1 MAIFDNFSE
10 PAKRAMLLAQREA
23 RISGQSY
30 IGSEHLLL
38 GIIKET
44 SGAGS
49 SILYQVGITY
59 DLAKQELDSIVSANS
74 SGENLGPLNYTPRTK
89 RIIDLSYEA
98 ARVMN
103 SKLVGTEHIL
113 LAILKEGQGIAVMI
127 LRNLGIDTES
137 LEASIMRALNGNP
150 NQGKKENKKEDSP
163 VGEWTIDLNERAKEG
178 KIDPIIGRAEE
189 IERIIQVLLRRKKN
203 NPVLIGDPGVGKT
216 AIVEGLAARIV
227 EGEVPDVIKDKRIL
241 TLDVSSLIAGAKYR
255 GDFEERLKTVIEEA
269 TRDSSIILFIDEM
282 HVIMGAGGAE
292 GAMDASN
299 ILKPALARGEIRII
313 GATTTKE
320 YRKHIEKDP
329 AFERRLVAINVKE
342 PTEEESIEII
352 KGLKAA
358 YEDHHMVN
366 ISDEIIKSAV
376 ILSNRYINDRYL
388 PDKAIDLIDEAASK
402 VRIKNIKTPRFVKTF
417 EEKLED
423 IEAEKAKAI
432 YEQDYEKAARLR
444 DEESSIRESFELKKE
459 EYKNNREKPDVPVEI
474 IEEIVSSWSG
484 VPVTKLTTEENT
496 KLRELDNNL
505 RRSVKGQDEAII
517 SLSKAIKRAR
527 VGLKDKNRPI
537 GSFIFVGPTGV
548 GKTYLS
554 KKLAEEVFGNE
565 SNMIRIDMSE
575 YMEKHSVSR
584 LVGSPPGYV
593 GHEEGGQLTEIVR
606 SNPYSVILFDEIE
619 KAHPDVFNILLQI
632 LDDGILTDS
641 QGRTVSFKD
650 TIIIMTSNAG
660 ATLLK
665 NKSSLGFGT
674 STKAREETEYEK
686 MKNIINEELKK
697 TFRPEFLN
705 RVDDI
710 IVFKELGK
718 PEIKDIVRIMLDEL
732 KERVKDLELDLKF
745 TEDVVN
751 YISEVGFDKE
761 YGARPIARSI
771 RTNIEDVLADKFVNG
786 EIERGDSVTVYK
798 NGESLV
804 IRRNKI
810 KNKVVENVQV

>member
-38 GIIKET
+38 GIIKEST
-44 SGAGS
+44 GAGS
-49 SILYQVGITY
+49 SILYQVGISY
-59 DLAKQELDSIVSANS
+59 DLAKQELDSIVSVNS
-74 SGENLGPLNYTPRTK
+74 SGENLGPLNYTPRTR

-98 ARVMN
+98 ARVTN
-103 SKLVGTEHIL
+103 SKLVGTEHLL

-127 LRNLGIDTES
+127 LKNLGIDIES
-137 LEASIMRALNGNP
+137 LEASILRALNPSQKQDRRNKP
-150 NQGKKENKKEDSP
+150 EENSQLD
-163 VGEWTIDLNERAKEG
+163 EWTIDLNKRAREG
-178 KIDPIIGRAEE
+178 KIDPIIGRSEE

-227 EGEVPDVIKDKRIL
+227 EGDVPEVIKDKRIL

-269 TRDSSIILFIDEM
+269 TKDESIILFIDEM

-299 ILKPALARGEIRII
+299 ILKPTLARGDIRII

-342 PTEEESIEII
+342 PTEEESVEII
-352 KGLKAA
+352 KGLRPA
-358 YEDHHMVN
+358 YESHHMVT
-366 ISDEIIKSAV
+366 ISDEIIKTAV
-376 ILSNRYINDRYL
+376 RLSSRYINDRYL
-388 PDKAIDLIDEAASK
+388 PDKAIDLIDESASK
-402 VRIKNIKTPRFVKTF
+402 VRIKNTKTPRFVKDF
-417 EEKLED
+417 EEKLIDLEK
-423 IEAEKAKAI
+423 EKARAI
-432 YEQDYEKAARLR
+432 NTQDYELAARLR
-444 DEESSIRESFELKKE
+444 DEETSIRESFELKKE
-459 EYKNNREKPDVPVEI
+459 EYKNNREKPEVPVEI

-484 VPVTKLTTEENT
+484 VPVTKLTREENT
-496 KLRELDNNL
+496 KLRELDTNL
-505 RRSVKGQDEAII
+505 KKSVKGQDEAIMT
-517 SLSKAIKRAR
+517 LSKAIKRAR

-565 SNMIRIDMSE
+565 SNMVRIDMSE

-606 SNPYSVILFDEIE
+606 TNLYSVILFDEIE

-674 STKAREETEYEK
+674 SEKTKEEKEYEK

-697 TFRPEFLN
+697 TLRPEFLN

-710 IVFKELGK
+710 VVFKELGK
-718 PEIKDIVRIMLDEL
+718 SEIRDIVRIMLDEL
-732 KERVKDLELDLKF
+732 RERVQDLELELKF
-745 TEDVVN
+745 TEDVVD
-751 YISEVGFDKE
+751 YISKVGFDKE

-804 IRRNKI
+804 IRRNKV
-810 KNKVVENVQV
+810 KNREVENVQV

>member
-44 SGAGS
+44 TGAGS
-49 SILYQVGITY
+49 SILYQVGISY
-59 DLAKQELDSIVSANS
+59 DLAKQELDSIVSVNS
-74 SGENLGPLNYTPRTK
+74 SGENLGPLNYTPRTR

-98 ARVMN
+98 ARVTN
-103 SKLVGTEHIL
+103 SKLVGTEHLL

-127 LRNLGIDTES
+127 LKNLGIDIES
-137 LEASIMRALNGNP
+137 LEASILRALNPSQKQDRRNKP
-150 NQGKKENKKEDSP
+150 EENSQLD
-163 VGEWTIDLNERAKEG
+163 EWTIDLNKRAREG
-178 KIDPIIGRAEE
+178 KIDPIIGRSEE

-227 EGEVPDVIKDKRIL
+227 EGDVPEVIKDKRIL

-269 TRDSSIILFIDEM
+269 TKDESIILFIDEM

-299 ILKPALARGEIRII
+299 ILKPTLARGDIRII

-342 PTEEESIEII
+342 PTEEESVEII
-352 KGLKAA
+352 KGLRPA
-358 YEDHHMVN
+358 YESHHMVT
-366 ISDEIIKSAV
+366 ISDEIIKTAV
-376 ILSNRYINDRYL
+376 RLSSRYINDRYL
-388 PDKAIDLIDEAASK
+388 PDKAIDLIDESASK
-402 VRIKNIKTPRFVKTF
+402 VRIKNTKTPRFVKDF
-417 EEKLED
+417 EEKLIDLEK
-423 IEAEKAKAI
+423 EKARAI
-432 YEQDYEKAARLR
+432 NTQDYELAARLR
-444 DEESSIRESFELKKE
+444 DEEASIRESFELKKE
-459 EYKNNREKPDVPVEI
+459 EYKNNREKPEVPVEI

-484 VPVTKLTTEENT
+484 VPVTKLTREENT
-496 KLRELDNNL
+496 KLRELDTNL
-505 RRSVKGQDEAII
+505 KKSVKGQDEAIMT
-517 SLSKAIKRAR
+517 LSKAIKRAR

-565 SNMIRIDMSE
+565 SNMVRIDMSE

-593 GHEEGGQLTEIVR
+593 GHEEGGQLTEIVGT
-606 SNPYSVILFDEIE
+606 NPYSVILFDEIE

-674 STKAREETEYEK
+674 SAKTKEENEYEK

-710 IVFKELGK
+710 VVFKELGK
-718 PEIKDIVRIMLDEL
+718 AEIKDIVRIMLDEL
-732 KERVKDLELDLKF
+732 RERVKDLELELKF
-745 TEDVVN
+745 TEDVVD
-751 YISEVGFDKE
+751 YISKVGFDKE
-761 YGARPIARSI
+761 YGARAI

-804 IRRNKI
+804 IRRNKV
-810 KNKVVENVQV
+810 KNREVENVQV

>member
-38 GIIKET
+38 GIIKEST
-44 SGAGS
+44 GAGS
-49 SILYQVGITY
+49 SILYQVGISY
-59 DLAKQELDSIVSANS
+59 DLAKQELDSIVSVNS
-74 SGENLGPLNYTPRTK
+74 SGENLGPLNYTPRT
-89 RIIDLSYEA
+89 RIIIDLSYEA
-98 ARVMN
+98 ARVTN
-103 SKLVGTEHIL
+103 SKLVGTEHLL

-127 LRNLGIDTES
+127 LKNLGIDIES
-137 LEASIMRALNGNP
+137 LEASILRALNP
-150 NQGKKENKKEDSP
+150 SQKQDRRNKPEEASQVD
-163 VGEWTIDLNERAKEG
+163 EWTIDLNKRAREG
-178 KIDPIIGRAEE
+178 KIDPIIGRSEE

-227 EGEVPDVIKDKRIL
+227 EGDVPEVIKDKRIL

-269 TRDSSIILFIDEM
+269 TKDESIILFIDEM

-299 ILKPALARGEIRII
+299 ILKPTLARGDIRII

-352 KGLKAA
+352 KGLRAA
-358 YEDHHMVN
+358 YESHHMVT
-366 ISDEIIKSAV
+366 ISDEIIKTAV
-376 ILSNRYINDRYL
+376 RLSSRYINDRYL
-388 PDKAIDLIDEAASK
+388 PDKAIDLIDESASK
-402 VRIKNIKTPRFVKTF
+402 VRIKNTKTPRFVKDF
-417 EEKLED
+417 EEKLIDLEK
-423 IEAEKAKAI
+423 EKARAI
-432 YEQDYEKAARLR
+432 NTQDYELAARLR
-444 DEESSIRESFELKKE
+444 DEEASIRESFELKKE
-459 EYKNNREKPDVPVEI
+459 EYNSNREKPEVPVEI

-496 KLRELDNNL
+496 KLRELDTNL
-505 RRSVKGQDEAII
+505 KKSVKGQDEAIMT
-517 SLSKAIKRAR
+517 LSKAIKRAR

-565 SNMIRIDMSE
+565 SNMVRIDMSE

-606 SNPYSVILFDEIE
+606 TNPYSVILFDEIE

-674 STKAREETEYEK
+674 SEKTKEENEYEK

-710 IVFKELGK
+710 VVFKELGK
-718 PEIKDIVRIMLDEL
+718 AEIKDIVRIMLDEL
-732 KERVKDLELDLKF
+732 RERVKDLELELKF
-745 TEDVVN
+745 TEDVVD
-751 YISEVGFDKE
+751 YISKVGFDKE

-771 RTNIEDVLADKFVNG
+771 RTNIEDVLADKFVNR

-804 IRRNKI
+804 IRRNKV
-810 KNKVVENVQV
+810 KNREVENVQV

>member
-1 MAIFDNFSE
+1 M
-10 PAKRAMLLAQREA
+10 
-23 RISGQSY
+23 
-30 IGSEHLLL
+30 
-38 GIIKET
+38 
-44 SGAGS
+44 
-49 SILYQVGITY
+49 
-59 DLAKQELDSIVSANS
+59 
-74 SGENLGPLNYTPRTK
+74 
-89 RIIDLSYEA
+89 
-98 ARVMN
+98 
-103 SKLVGTEHIL
+103 
-113 LAILKEGQGIAVMI
+113 
-127 LRNLGIDTES
+127 
-137 LEASIMRALNGNP
+137 
-150 NQGKKENKKEDSP
+150 
-163 VGEWTIDLNERAKEG
+163 
-178 KIDPIIGRAEE
+178 
-189 IERIIQVLLRRKKN
+189 
-203 NPVLIGDPGVGKT
+203 
-216 AIVEGLAARIV
+216 
-227 EGEVPDVIKDKRIL
+227 
-241 TLDVSSLIAGAKYR
+241 
-255 GDFEERLKTVIEEA
+255 
-269 TRDSSIILFIDEM
+269 
-282 HVIMGAGGAE
+282 
-292 GAMDASN
+292 
-299 ILKPALARGEIRII
+299 
-313 GATTTKE
+313 
-320 YRKHIEKDP
+320 
-329 AFERRLVAINVKE
+329 
-342 PTEEESIEII
+342 
-352 KGLKAA
+352 
-358 YEDHHMVN
+358 
-366 ISDEIIKSAV
+366 
-376 ILSNRYINDRYL
+376 
-388 PDKAIDLIDEAASK
+388 
-402 VRIKNIKTPRFVKTF
+402 
-417 EEKLED
+417 
-423 IEAEKAKAI
+423 
-432 YEQDYEKAARLR
+432 
-444 DEESSIRESFELKKE
+444 
-459 EYKNNREKPDVPVEI
+459 
-474 IEEIVSSWSG
+474 
-484 VPVTKLTTEENT
+484 
-496 KLRELDNNL
+496 
-505 RRSVKGQDEAII
+505 
-517 SLSKAIKRAR
+517 
-527 VGLKDKNRPI
+527 
-537 GSFIFVGPTGV
+537 

-606 SNPYSVILFDEIE
+606 SNPYSVLLFDEIE

-732 KERVKDLELDLKF
+732 KERVKNLELDLKF

-798 NGESLV
+798 NGETLV

>member
-1 MAIFDNFSE
+1 M
-10 PAKRAMLLAQREA
+10 
-23 RISGQSY
+23 
-30 IGSEHLLL
+30 
-38 GIIKET
+38 
-44 SGAGS
+44 
-49 SILYQVGITY
+49 
-59 DLAKQELDSIVSANS
+59 
-74 SGENLGPLNYTPRTK
+74 
-89 RIIDLSYEA
+89 
-98 ARVMN
+98 
-103 SKLVGTEHIL
+103 
-113 LAILKEGQGIAVMI
+113 
-127 LRNLGIDTES
+127 
-137 LEASIMRALNGNP
+137 
-150 NQGKKENKKEDSP
+150 
-163 VGEWTIDLNERAKEG
+163 
-178 KIDPIIGRAEE
+178 
-189 IERIIQVLLRRKKN
+189 
-203 NPVLIGDPGVGKT
+203 
-216 AIVEGLAARIV
+216 
-227 EGEVPDVIKDKRIL
+227 
-241 TLDVSSLIAGAKYR
+241 
-255 GDFEERLKTVIEEA
+255 
-269 TRDSSIILFIDEM
+269 
-282 HVIMGAGGAE
+282 
-292 GAMDASN
+292 
-299 ILKPALARGEIRII
+299 
-313 GATTTKE
+313 
-320 YRKHIEKDP
+320 
-329 AFERRLVAINVKE
+329 AINVKE

-376 ILSNRYINDRYL
+376 VLSNRYINDRYL

-444 DEESSIRESFELKKE
+444 DEESSIRESVELKKE

-496 KLRELDNNL
+496 KLRELDSNL
-505 RRSVKGQDEAII
+505 KKSVKGQDEAIET
-517 SLSKAIKRAR
+517 LSKAIKRAR

-798 NGESLV
+798 NGETLV